1 MSNFVDK
8 LLVRPVTSIALVLLL
23 LIASSSVII
32 YVQTTLSEIEE
43 ALPIR
48 LAVEERD
55 ARVLVNQMEHL
66 VHTIEFARESK
77 TDEGFEMVI
86 EQILEF
92 ETYLETIRE
101 NYRFRDELG
110 ISAIHAR
117 LNPAIFDIKAWLSE
131 GVYHYTP
138 TSIQTMKLVEL
149 RARQAYNEAEI
160 QLLMVGTIA
169 RDVLT
174 TQARRI
180 NGFRNIMVLTL
191 VALAIVTVGLVI
203 LGSRL
208 QRIVHALKESEEK
221 VRYRANFDALT
232 HLPNRT
238 NFVEHLRE
246 TISRG
251 RRSSGQTALLF
262 IDLDRFKTINDTL
275 GHDFGDELIKQVAVR
290 IRETIRETDIVSRLG
305 GDEFTVLLIDMVD
318 EIHASIIAKNI
329 LARLSEPFMLH
340 GHEVYSSA
348 SIGIT
353 ICPGDGDN
361 AKTLLKNADMA
372 MYEAKAQGRNT
383 FCFFTAEMTARAQQF
398 LELDKDMRRALIQ
411 QELEVHFQ
419 PIFELNSK
427 HLIGVEALLRW
438 RHPDKGL
445 ILPAEFIAVAEETG
459 LIEDIGL
466 WVLRRACSEALT
478 WLKHDSHPGFYL
490 SVNISMRQFKGGF
503 DKKQLGSVLEETGF
517 PADKLL
523 LEITESLLI
532 DDDSRIKDVLAEFRE
547 MGVRL
552 AVDDFGTGYSALSY
566 LRDFPVNT
574 LKIDQSFIQD
584 IATNRSDQRLIEAII
599 TMAHGLELVT
609 IAEGVETSEQDAMLA
624 KFDCDMV
631 QGYFYCE
638 PLAADDIQQLISN
651 DVYRLAVVQTS

>member
-1 MSNFVDK
+1 MSNFVDR

-23 LIASSSVII
+23 LITSSSVII
-32 YVQTTLSEIEE
+32 YVQKTLSEIEE
-43 ALPIR
+43 ALPIK
-48 LAVEERD
+48 LAVEQRD
-55 ARVLVNQMEHL
+55 ARMLVNQMERL
-66 VHTIEFARESK
+66 VRNIEFARESK
-77 TDEGFEMVI
+77 TVEGFEMVI
-86 EQILEF
+86 EQTIEV
-92 ETYLETIRE
+92 ETYLEVIRK
-101 NYRFRDELG
+101 NYRFRDVLG

-131 GVYHYTP
+131 GIYYFTP
-138 TSIQTMKLVEL
+138 TSMQTMKLVEI

-160 QLLMVGTIA
+160 QLLTVGVIA
-169 RDVLT
+169 RDVLAA
-174 TQARRI
+174 QAQRI
-180 NGFRNIMVLTL
+180 KGFRNIMVLTL

-203 LGSRL
+203 LGFRL
-208 QRIVHALKESEEK
+208 QRIVHALKKSEEK

-232 HLPNRT
+232 HLPNRS
-238 NFVEHLRE
+238 NFVEHLSE
-246 TISRG
+246 AISRG

-275 GHDFGDELIKQVAVR
+275 GHDIGDELIKQVAIRV
-290 IRETIRETDIVSRLG
+290 RETVRETDIVSRLG

-329 LARLSEPFMLH
+329 LLRLSEPFMLH
-340 GHEVYSSA
+340 GHEIYSGA

-353 ICPGDGDN
+353 ISPGDGDN

-419 PIFELNSK
+419 PIFELQSK
-427 HLIGVEALLRW
+427 GLIGVEALLRW

-445 ILPAEFIAVAEETG
+445 ILPSEFIAVAEETG

-466 WVLRRACSEALT
+466 WVLRRACSEALA
-478 WLKHDSHPGFYL
+478 WLENDAYPGFYL

-503 DKKQLGSVLEETGF
+503 DKKQLVSILEETGF

-532 DDDSRIKDVLAEFRE
+532 DDDSRIKDVLAEFRKT
-547 MGVRL
+547 GVRL

-566 LRDFPVNT
+566 LKDFPVNA

-584 IATNRSDQRLIEAII
+584 IATSRSDQRLIEAII

-609 IAEGVETSEQDAMLA
+609 IAEGVETSEQDALLSEL
-624 KFDCDMV
+624 DCDMV

-638 PLAADDIQQLISN
+638 PRSADYIQQLMSN
-651 DVYRLAVVQTS
+651 EVHRLAAAQTS

>member
-1 MSNFVDK
+1 MSKFVDK
-8 LLVRPVTSIALVLLL
+8 LLVRPVTSIALGLLL

-32 YVQTTLSEIEE
+32 YVQKTLLEIEE
-43 ALPIR
+43 ALPIK
-48 LAVEERD
+48 LAAEQRD
-55 ARVLVNQMEHL
+55 ARVLVNQMERL
-66 VHTIEFARESK
+66 VRNIEFARESK
-77 TDEGFEMVI
+77 TIEGFEMVI
-86 EQILEF
+86 EQAIEV
-92 ETYLETIRE
+92 ETYLEVIRE
-101 NYRFRDELG
+101 NYRFREVLG
-110 ISAIHAR
+110 ISAIHAK

-131 GVYHYTP
+131 GIYHFTP
-138 TSIQTMKLVEL
+138 TSMQTMRLVEI

-160 QLLMVGTIA
+160 QLLTVGAIA
-169 RDVLT
+169 RDVLA

-191 VALAIVTVGLVI
+191 AALAIVTVGLVI
-203 LGSRL
+203 LGFRL
-208 QRIVHALKESEEK
+208 QRIVLALKQSEEK
-221 VRYRANFDALT
+221 IRYRANFDALT
-232 HLPNRT
+232 HLPNRS

-246 TISRG
+246 AISRG

-275 GHDFGDELIKQVAVR
+275 GHDFGDELIKQVAIR
-290 IRETIRETDIVSRLG
+290 IRETLRETDIVSRLG

-361 AKTLLKNADMA
+361 AKNLLKNADMA

-383 FCFFTAEMTARAQQF
+383 FCFFTAEMTTRAQQF
-398 LELDKDMRRALIQ
+398 LELDKDMRRALVQ

-427 HLIGVEALLRW
+427 ALIGVEALMRW
-438 RHPDKGL
+438 RHPTKGL
-445 ILPAEFIAVAEETG
+445 ILPSEFIAVAEETG

-466 WVLRRACSEALT
+466 WVLRRACSEALV

-503 DKKQLGSVLEETGF
+503 DKKQLGSILEETGF

-532 DDDSRIKDVLAEFRE
+532 DDDSRIKDVLAEFRK
-547 MGVRL
+547 MGIRL

-574 LKIDQSFIQD
+574 LKIDRSFIQD
-584 IATNRSDQRLIEAII
+584 IATSRSDQRLIEAII

-609 IAEGVETSEQDAMLA
+609 IAEGVETSEQDALLA
-624 KFDCDMV
+624 ELHCDMV

-638 PLAADDIQQLISN
+638 PRAADDIQELISS
-651 DVYRLAVVQTS
+651 DVHRLAVAQTS